1 VGSSPAPHLCE
12 EEMMEVLYPRCA
24 GLDIH
29 RDSVVACARV
39 ADRGGAEH
47 RIETFGTTTSELE
60 RLSRWLAGHGVTHV
74 AMEATGV
81 YWKPV
86 WAVLADAYEL
96 VLANAM
102 HVKNVPGRKT
112 DTNDAAWLADLLA
125 HGLVRASFVPPMA
138 IQALR
143 DLTRT
148 RKQLT
153 RERVSHAERIDK
165 LLQAANLKLG
175 SVLSD
180 IMGASGR
187 AILDALAEGET
198 DPECLAAR
206 VCTRIRASRAEVV
219 EALRGRMA
227 DHQRLLLR
235 IHLGQA
241 DAIDAAIAE
250 IDAEL
255 GDRLEPFRDAAARLI
270 TIPGVSTLSA
280 TTIVAEIGTDMS
292 RFPSDAHL
300 VSWAGLCPRSDESAG
315 KRRSTR
321 LRKGAPWLKTLLVQ
335 TAWCAVRVKGTYLRA
350 LFGRLK
356 ARRGPRKAII
366 AVAAAILTAAYWML
380 RREVAYADLGA
391 DHFDRA
397 GRTRLAARLARK
409 LGELGFD
416 VTLAERGT
424 AYTVSS

>member
-1 VGSSPAPHLCE
+1 
-12 EEMMEVLYPRCA
+12 
-24 GLDIH
+24 
-29 RDSVVACARV
+29 
-39 ADRGGAEH
+39 
-47 RIETFGTTTSELE
+47 
-60 RLSRWLAGHGVTHV
+60 
-74 AMEATGV
+74 MEATGV
-81 YWKPV
+81 YWKPI
-86 WAVLADAYEL
+86 WAVLSDEFGL

-125 HGLVRASFVPPMA
+125 HGMIRASFVPPLA
-138 IQALR
+138 TQALR

-148 RKQLT
+148 RKQLA
-153 RERVSHAERIDK
+153 REKVSHAERIDK

-180 IMGASGR
+180 IMGTSGR

-198 DPECLAAR
+198 DPERLAGR
-206 VCTRIRASRAEVV
+206 VRTRIRVSRAGIVD
-219 EALRGRMA
+219 AIRGRMA

-241 DAIDAAIAE
+241 DAIDADIAV

-255 GDRLEPFRDAAARLI
+255 GDRLEASRDAATRLT

-280 TTIVAEIGTDMS
+280 TVILAEVGTDMS

-300 VSWAGLCPRSDESAG
+300 ISWAGLCPRSDESAG

-356 ARRGPRKAII
+356 ACRGPRKAII
-366 AVAAAILTAAYWML
+366 AAAAAILTAVYWML
-380 RREVAYADLGA
+380 RRGVVYAELGA
-391 DHFDRA
+391 DHFDRT
-397 GRTRLAARLARK
+397 GRLRLARK
-409 LGELGFD
+409 LDELGFD
-416 VTLAERGT
+416 VTLNHVRRHDGFILERCRC
-424 AYTVSS
+424 AR

>member
-1 VGSSPAPHLCE
+1 
-12 EEMMEVLYPRCA
+12 MEILHPRCA
-24 GLDIH
+24 GLDVH

-39 ADRGGAEH
+39 VALGRVERSVG
-47 RIETFGTTTSELE
+47 TFGTTTSELE
-60 RLSRWLAGHGVTHV
+60 RLARWLAGHGVTHV

-86 WAVLADAYEL
+86 WAVLAEAFEL

-102 HVKNVPGRKT
+102 QVKNVPGRKT
-112 DTNDAAWLADLLA
+112 DVNDATWLADLLA
-125 HGLVRASFVPPMA
+125 HGLVRASFVPPKA
-138 IQALR
+138 VQALR

-153 RERVSHAERIDK
+153 RGKVSHVERIDK

-180 IMGASGR
+180 IMGGSGR
-187 AILDALAEGET
+187 AILDALAEGES
-198 DPECLAAR
+198 DPERLADR
-206 VCTRIRASRAEVV
+206 VRTRIRASRTQLI
-219 EALRGRMA
+219 EALRGHLS

-235 IHLGQA
+235 IHLGQV

-255 GDRLEPFRDAAARLI
+255 GDRLEPFRDATTRLA

-280 TTIVAEIGTDMS
+280 AVIVAEVGTDMG
-292 RFPSDAHL
+292 RFPTAAHL
-300 VSWAGLCPRSDESAG
+300 ISWAGLCPRSDESAG
-315 KRRSTR
+315 KRRSTK

-335 TAWCAVRVKGTYLRA
+335 TAWCATRAKGTYLRA

-356 ARRGPRKAII
+356 ARRGPRKAIV
-366 AVAAAILTAAYWML
+366 AVAAAILTAVYWML
-380 RREVAYADLGA
+380 TRGVTYADLGA
-391 DHFDRA
+391 DHFDRT
-397 GRTRLAARLARK
+397 GRPRLAARLARK

-416 VTLAERGT
+416 VTLTPKDA
-424 AYTVSS
+424 AMVSS

>member
-1 VGSSPAPHLCE
+1 
-12 EEMMEVLYPRCA
+12 MEILHPRCA
-24 GLDIH
+24 GLDVH

-39 ADRGGAEH
+39 VALGRVERSVG
-47 RIETFGTTTSELE
+47 TSGTTTSELE
-60 RLSRWLAGHGVTHV
+60 RLARWLAGHGVTHV

-86 WAVLADAYEL
+86 WAVLAEAFEL

-102 HVKNVPGRKT
+102 QVKNVPGRKT
-112 DTNDAAWLADLLA
+112 DVNDATWLADLLA
-125 HGLVRASFVPPMA
+125 HGLVRASFVPPKA
-138 IQALR
+138 VQALR

-153 RERVSHAERIDK
+153 RGKVSHVERIDK

-180 IMGASGR
+180 IMGGSGR
-187 AILDALAEGET
+187 AILDALAEGES
-198 DPECLAAR
+198 DPERLADR
-206 VCTRIRASRAEVV
+206 VRTRIRASRTQLI
-219 EALRGRMA
+219 EALRGHLS

-235 IHLGQA
+235 IHLGQV

-255 GDRLEPFRDAAARLI
+255 GDRLEPFRDATTRLA

-280 TTIVAEIGTDMS
+280 AVIVAEVGTDMG
-292 RFPSDAHL
+292 RFPTAAHL
-300 VSWAGLCPRSDESAG
+300 ISWAGLCPRSDESAG

-335 TAWCAVRVKGTYLRA
+335 TAWCATRAKGTYLRA

-356 ARRGPRKAII
+356 ARRGPRKAIV
-366 AVAAAILTAAYWML
+366 AVAAAILTAVYWML
-380 RREVAYADLGA
+380 TRGVTYADLGA
-391 DHFDRA
+391 DHFDRT
-397 GRTRLAARLARK
+397 GRPRLAARLARK

-416 VTLAERGT
+416 VTLTPKDA
-424 AYTVSS
+424 AMVSS

>member
-1 VGSSPAPHLCE
+1 
-12 EEMMEVLYPRCA
+12 MEVLHPRCA
-24 GLDIH
+24 GLDVH
-29 RDSVVACARV
+29 RDSVVACARIV
-39 ADRGGAEH
+39 GHGGIKH
-47 RIETFGTTTSELE
+47 QIETFGTTTSELE
-60 RLSRWLAGHGVTHV
+60 RLSCWLAGYGVTKV

-86 WAVLADAYEL
+86 WAVLSGEFEL

-125 HGLVRASFVPPMA
+125 HGLIRASFVPPMA

-187 AILDALAEGET
+187 AILDALAAGET
-198 DPECLAAR
+198 DPERLAGR
-206 VCTRIRASRAEVV
+206 VRTRIRASRADVI

-227 DHQRLLLR
+227 DHQRLLLKV
-235 IHLGQA
+235 HLGQA

-255 GDRLEPFRDAAARLI
+255 GDRLEAFRDAATRLT

-280 TTIVAEIGTDMS
+280 TVILAEVGTDMS

-300 VSWAGLCPRSDESAG
+300 ISWAGLCPKSDESAG
-315 KRRSTR
+315 KRR
-321 LRKGAPWLKTLLVQ
+321 
-335 TAWCAVRVKGTYLRA
+335 
-350 LFGRLK
+350 
-356 ARRGPRKAII
+356 
-366 AVAAAILTAAYWML
+366 
-380 RREVAYADLGA
+380 
-391 DHFDRA
+391 
-397 GRTRLAARLARK
+397 
-409 LGELGFD
+409 
-416 VTLAERGT
+416 
-424 AYTVSS
+424 

>member
-1 VGSSPAPHLCE
+1 
-12 EEMMEVLYPRCA
+12 MEILHPRCA
-24 GLDIH
+24 GLDVH

-39 ADRGGAEH
+39 VALGRVE
-47 RIETFGTTTSELE
+47 RSVETFGTTTSELE
-60 RLSRWLAGHGVTHV
+60 RLARWLAGHGVTHV

-86 WAVLADAYEL
+86 WAVLAEAFEL

-102 HVKNVPGRKT
+102 HVRNVPGRKT
-112 DTNDAAWLADLLA
+112 DVNDATWLADLLA
-125 HGLVRASFVPPMA
+125 HGLVRASFVPPKA
-138 IQALR
+138 VQALR

-153 RERVSHAERIDK
+153 REKASHVARIDK

-187 AILDALAEGET
+187 AILDALAEGES
-198 DPECLAAR
+198 DPERLADR
-206 VCTRIRASRAEVV
+206 VRTRIRASRTRLI
-219 EALRGRMA
+219 EALRGHLS

-255 GDRLEPFRDAAARLI
+255 GDRLEPFRDATTRLA

-280 TTIVAEIGTDMS
+280 AVIVAEVGTDMG
-292 RFPSDAHL
+292 RFPTAAHL
-300 VSWAGLCPRSDESAG
+300 ISWAGLCPRSDESAG
-315 KRRSTR
+315 KRRSTK

-335 TAWCAVRVKGTYLRA
+335 TAWCATRAKGTYLRA

-356 ARRGPRKAII
+356 ARRGPRKAIV
-366 AVAAAILTAAYWML
+366 AVAAAILTAVYWML
-380 RREVAYADLGA
+380 TRGVTYADLGA
-391 DHFDRA
+391 DHFDRTE
-397 GRTRLAARLARK
+397 RTRLAARLARK

-416 VTLAERGT
+416 VTLTPKDA
-424 AYTVSS
+424 AMVSS